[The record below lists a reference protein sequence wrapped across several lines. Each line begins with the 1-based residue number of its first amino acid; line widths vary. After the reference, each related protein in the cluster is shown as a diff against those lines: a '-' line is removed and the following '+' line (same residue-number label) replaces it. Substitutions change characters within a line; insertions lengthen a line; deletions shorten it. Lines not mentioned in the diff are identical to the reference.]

1 MDYSL
6 QKYGP
11 HDTKHVP
18 SDLKEVRTV
27 VLLLILQL
35 LLLLLLLWAVQH
47 YCNQSSCNSCM
58 QRGVCAISV

>member
-18 SDLKEVRTV
+18 SDLKEVRIAV
-27 VLLLILQL
+27 SL
-35 LLLLLLLWAVQH
+35 LLLSLLLLSLLLLVLVPQLLRVPQ
-47 YCNQSSCNSCM
+47 CCC
-58 QRGVCAISV
+58 RF